1 MDLNKLQ
8 ALAELA
14 DQLENQGFIVEA
26 NNVHNLFLKQA
37 DQFNEKHMVEFPMDV
52 SDALNNYDTKNY
64 KLDPEGNWQNLV
76 SIPEFIENST
86 DELTHAPAAVDKN
99 HIVLENPENKK
110 IEVINVVPR
119 EHWDTVHDPKQE
131 DQEDGSGFIK
141 RALD

>member
-1 MDLNKLQ
+1 MDLNKLH

-26 NNVHNLFLKQA
+26 NNVHNLFIKQA
-37 DQFNEKHMVEFPMDV
+37 DQFNEKHMVELPMDV
-52 SDALNNYDTKNY
+52 SEALNIYDTKNN
-64 KLDPEGNWQNLV
+64 KLDPEGNWQDLV

-119 EHWDTVHDPKQE
+119 EHWDTIHDPKQE
-131 DQEDGSGFIK
+131 DQEDGQGFIK
-141 RALD
+141 RADD